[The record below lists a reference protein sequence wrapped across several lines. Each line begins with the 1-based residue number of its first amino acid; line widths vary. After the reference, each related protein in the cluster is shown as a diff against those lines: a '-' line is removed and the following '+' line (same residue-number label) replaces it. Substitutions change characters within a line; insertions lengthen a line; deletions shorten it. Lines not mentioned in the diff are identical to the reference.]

1 MTDFSDR
8 QVRIQI
14 KDQIDRM
21 KRKKQL
27 DEYEWSGSE
36 DEGGSLDPPT
46 VKKHGE
52 GVCVCVCACV
62 RACACACTCIDCKM
76 QSEVSVCLSSDGLRS
91 GAAALSPTRVSWDR
105 GIALS
110 HKVEYWPPLN

>member
-36 DEGGSLDPPT
+36 DEGSSLDPPT

-52 GVCVCVCACV
+52 GVCVWVWCGWVWVGVGGCGCVHLTASRTRYNAKDPSTQKV
-62 RACACACTCIDCKM
+62 LKM
-76 QSEVSVCLSSDGLRS
+76 
-91 GAAALSPTRVSWDR
+91 
-105 GIALS
+105 
-110 HKVEYWPPLN
+110 

>member
-1 MTDFSDR
+1 MLLTLCLCKLADCIVYQLRGGGHVLVMYYTLVHTQHPFVTDFSDR

-36 DEGGSLDPPT
+36 DEGSSLDPPT

-52 GVCVCVCACV
+52 GVCVCVC
-62 RACACACTCIDCKM
+62 TT
-76 QSEVSVCLSSDGLRS
+76 S
-91 GAAALSPTRVSWDR
+91 
-105 GIALS
+105 
-110 HKVEYWPPLN
+110 

>member
-1 MTDFSDR
+1 MRGWGLGTRLYYTLVATHTQHPFVTDFSDR

-52 GVCVCVCACV
+52 GVCVCVCECV
-62 RACACACTCIDCKM
+62 C
-76 QSEVSVCLSSDGLRS
+76 VCG
-91 GAAALSPTRVSWDR
+91 G
-105 GIALS
+105 GGG
-110 HKVEYWPPLN
+110 

>member
-1 MTDFSDR
+1 MFLHTQHPFVTDFSDR

-36 DEGGSLDPPT
+36 DEGSSLDPPT

-52 GVCVCVCACV
+52 GVCVWVWVWVGVGGCGWVWVCAF
-62 RACACACTCIDCKM
+62 DCK
-76 QSEVSVCLSSDGLRS
+76 S
-91 GAAALSPTRVSWDR
+91 
-105 GIALS
+105 
-110 HKVEYWPPLN
+110 N